1 MSSHKPS
8 SAPRPRPPSP
18 ADLREA
24 ERKFAEAVDAAR
36 QGNFPRAVRLLA
48 QVEQRVPPS
57 PPVAAFGRDLHVA
70 KGNQAYAAGDLPTAL
85 ADFQAS
91 LRYDPGHPGVLL
103 NIGNTLMKMNDL
115 ARAEEALSAS
125 LARHPGNPE
134 AWLSLSA
141 VLFRREDT
149 ARAEQAGRR
158 AAALAPNAP
167 AVWFNQG
174 TILKG
179 AKVLDPAMTAYRRA
193 TALKPDYAA
202 ATVGLIQAKQLACA
216 WDGFERDAAFLESH
230 ADSVASVQAAML
242 LSHRVSPAARLAAA
256 RSFARSIPAAPGRH
270 ANPARSARK
279 SGPVTI
285 GYLSNDFR
293 QHPVAH
299 LLAEVL
305 ALHDRSRVTVVA
317 YSYGPDD
324 DSAARRRIR
333 DGVDRFVDI
342 DRLGTEEAATAI
354 RRDGVDILVDL
365 KGYTGNARPEILAR
379 RPAPVQVSYLG
390 YPGTTGAG
398 WIDYVIADPVV
409 LPQALEPGFSEAVA
423 RLPGCFLPRDRRDLP
438 DPPPSRSS
446 CGLPESGFVLGCFN
460 AAYKITPDIW
470 FVWMGLLRDIP
481 DAVLWLQKPVPE
493 AERNLRQA
501 TRDAGIAPDRLLFAP
516 WCETTAAHLARLQLA
531 DLILDTLHYG
541 AHTTASDALWA
552 GVPVV
557 TRLGDSFASR
567 VAASLLQA
575 AGLPD
580 FVTTSGED
588 YARVVSRWAGDRAG
602 LQRVKEGLRAG
613 RDRNAAFDMPAY
625 TRRLEDAYE
634 RMLEAWRR
642 GERPASFTLPA

>member
-1 MSSHKPS
+1 MSSHKTPS
-8 SAPRPRPPSP
+8 AHSPRRPSP

-24 ERKFAEAVDAAR
+24 ERTFAEAVDAAR

-48 QVEQRVPPS
+48 RVEQRVPPS

-70 KGNQAYAAGDLPTAL
+70 KGNQAYATGDLRTAL

-103 NIGNTLMKMNDL
+103 NIGNTLMKMDDL

-125 LARHPGNPE
+125 LARHPDNPE

-141 VLFRREDT
+141 VLFRGEDT

-179 AKVLDPAMTAYRRA
+179 AKALDPAMTAYRRA

-202 ATVGLIQAKQLACA
+202 ATVGLIQAKQLACV
-216 WDGFERDAAFLESH
+216 WDGFDRDAAFLEGH

-256 RSFARSIPAAPGRH
+256 RSFARTIPAAPATGR
-270 ANPARSARK
+270 AGRK

-293 QHPVAH
+293 QHPVTH

-305 ALHDRSRVTVVA
+305 ALHDRSRFTVAA

-324 DSAARRRIR
+324 GSAARRRIR

-342 DRLGTEEAATAI
+342 DRLGSEEAAAAI

-390 YPGTTGAG
+390 YPGTTGAD
-398 WIDYVIADPVV
+398 WIDYVVADPVV
-409 LPQALEPGFSEAVA
+409 LPPELEPGFSEAVA
-423 RLPGCFLPRDRRDLP
+423 RLPGCVLPRDRRDLP
-438 DPPPSRSS
+438 DAPPSRSA
-446 CGLPESGFVLGCFN
+446 CGLPEDGFVLGCFN
-460 AAYKITPDIW
+460 GAYKITPDVW
-470 FVWMGLLRDIP
+470 SVWMGLLRDIP

-501 TRDAGIAPDRLLFAP
+501 VRDAGIAADRLLFAP
-516 WCETTAAHLARLQLA
+516 WCETTAAHLARLHLA
-531 DLILDTLHYG
+531 DLVLDTLHYG

-580 FVTTSGED
+580 FIAGSIEE
-588 YARVVSRWAGDRAG
+588 YARVVARWAGDRAG

-613 RDRNAAFDMPAY
+613 RDRNPAFDMPAY
-625 TRRLEDAYE
+625 TRRLEEAYG
-634 RMLEAWRR
+634 RMLETRR
-642 GERPASFTLPA
+642 KGERPTSFTLPA